1 MSRSR
6 TCRCIWRI
14 VPVLV
19 LSLLAHG
26 DAHATVGRTTAVV
39 PQAQG
44 TPPGQPTRTLQPK
57 LDVFMNERI
66 QTDDGGVTQILFVDG
81 TNLTVGPHSDLI
93 IDRFAYNPETS
104 TGELVG
110 RLTRGV
116 LRFVGGQVSKRGTV
130 ELSTPVAVI
139 GVRGGIAVVE
149 HDTTDET
156 SAFFLFG
163 DSATVTG
170 LGPGAQPGETRTITR
185 AGYTTTV
192 SANGLVADAAPIEP
206 AELAAVLRGLEAR
219 AGISQVSRAAVEKSA
234 SSYTDEDEEQT
245 EAVDLES
252 QPIPGAAEDVVQQAD
267 VTLPP
272 PRSPASLWVY
282 DLVHSTA
289 TYSTPVPTLEQL
301 HSDPTNQLIMVKPE
315 GETFDDGPYRGL
327 YVASHFA
334 GKGSAQ
340 QAAVTVMLPYLW
352 SSDASMENI
361 PVSLNEIGAV
371 RDPSITEDGRPVT
384 YTLRPNR
391 DRSDDPEPDGAPGFT
406 STTPSDSFRFT
417 SGTSDTAYRGY
428 LQSTKPGDVI
438 SAADLVQ
445 DFRLNNVVRI
455 RSHNTPHAPQ
465 TWHGYATGLFEGR
478 DRYNGTRLDYTM
490 GTSGNSPTSV
500 TFVHGN
506 ATDQFGGQ
514 FLLEYGEG
522 NPGGTQSM
530 EINFGRRPGQQEET
544 QQRHPEFNSVSI
556 TRGTYLNDDIFAAHS
571 SLAYNAEN
579 PSQTQRLMLVDD
591 KLVYS
596 SGSDVLDHRGNHPG
610 VNRAWLFSNAAAPAT
625 GLLPAGVEFCNCPR
639 CAFRMVGRTA
649 RLS

>member
-1 MSRSR
+1 M
-6 TCRCIWRI
+6 
-14 VPVLV
+14 
-19 LSLLAHG
+19 
-26 DAHATVGRTTAVV
+26 
-39 PQAQG
+39 
-44 TPPGQPTRTLQPK
+44 
-57 LDVFMNERI
+57 
-66 QTDDGGVTQILFVDG
+66 
-81 TNLTVGPHSDLI
+81 
-93 IDRFAYNPETS
+93 
-104 TGELVG
+104 
-110 RLTRGV
+110 
-116 LRFVGGQVSKRGTV
+116 
-130 ELSTPVAVI
+130 
-139 GVRGGIAVVE
+139 
-149 HDTTDET
+149 
-156 SAFFLFG
+156 
-163 DSATVTG
+163 
-170 LGPGAQPGETRTITR
+170 
-185 AGYTTTV
+185 
-192 SANGLVADAAPIEP
+192 ADAAPIEP

-315 GETFDDGPYRGL
+315 GETFDDGPYRGTL
-327 YVASHFA
+327 CSQSLCR
-334 GKGSAQ
+334 KGLRS
-340 QAAVTVMLPYLW
+340 TGCRDR
-352 SSDASMENI
+352 DA
-361 PVSLNEIGAV
+361 PVSVVL
-371 RDPSITEDGRPVT
+371 RRFDGEYSRFRSTRSGLCGTPASPRTARPVT

-417 SGTSDTAYRGY
+417 SGTSDTAYRSY

-465 TWHGYATGLFEGR
+465 HGTDMRPVCLREEIATMVR
-478 DRYNGTRLDYTM
+478 DLITPWALRV
-490 GTSGNSPTSV
+490 NSPTSV

-591 KLVYS
+591 KLVYA
-596 SGSDVLDHRGNHPG
+596 SGSDVLDSQGQ
-610 VNRAWLFSNAAAPAT
+610 SS
-625 GLLPAGVEFCNCPR
+625 
-639 CAFRMVGRTA
+639 GRK
-649 RLS
+649 